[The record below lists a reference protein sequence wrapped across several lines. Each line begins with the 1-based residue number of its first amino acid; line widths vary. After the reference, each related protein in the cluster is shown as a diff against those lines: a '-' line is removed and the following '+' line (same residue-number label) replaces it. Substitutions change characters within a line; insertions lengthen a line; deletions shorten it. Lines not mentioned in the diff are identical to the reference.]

1 MDAPLND
8 LVRALRAAPALT
20 SDEDGAAVMRGHFSV
35 FNEWTKIDSAY
46 EGRFLERVA
55 PGAFAKTIKENRA
68 AVKVL
73 FNHGSD
79 PSIGDQ
85 VLGGIRSLDED
96 DTGASYE
103 VPLFDGIPPLIMSG
117 LRSDPP
123 AYGSSFRFRVIPG
136 KEDWVDAPERSS
148 HNPDG
153 LPERTVREVQLF
165 EFGPVTFPAY
175 ANATA
180 GVRSLSMTDEW
191 MRRHAVV
198 LGTPALAGAA
208 ASTTDAPPIQAPN
221 GRTPAQREAV
231 LRSFNL

>member
-8 LVRALRAAPALT
+8 LVRALRATPEIRAEGDEAP
-20 SDEDGAAVMRGHFSV
+20 VMVGHFAR

-46 EGRFLERVA
+46 EGRFLERIA
-55 PGAFAKTIKENRA
+55 PGAFAKTISENRA

-73 FNHGSD
+73 FNHGAD
-79 PSIGDQ
+79 PTMGDT
-85 VLGGIRSLDED
+85 VLGIPEVLDED
-96 DTGASYE
+96 DIGARYE
-103 VPLFDGIPPLIMSG
+103 VPLFDGVPPLILSG
-117 LRSDPP
+117 LRGG
-123 AYGSSFRFRVIPG
+123 AYGASFRFRVIPG
-136 KEDWVDAPERSS
+136 KDEWNDHPERSAS
-148 HNPDG
+148 NPDA

-191 MRRHAVV
+191 MRRHATI
-198 LGTPALAGAA
+198 LDTPAPTGAV
-208 ASTTDAPPIQAPN
+208 TEQAPVESPLVHS
-221 GRTPAQREAV
+221 GRTPAEREAV